1 MPDILCLFYIIFP
14 HMAGYCLLTAPA
26 LCTQVSCLTC
36 FTLVTQT
43 LIFPA
48 ALPVGRAVR
57 QTSVFWTDDDVQV
70 FIIYIFIPFMKPALR
85 YRAFIRQGRNSPVI
99 YDTFA
104 DPRGF
109 ISGIHGDCL
118 YLREP
123 SCHPLIK
130 RIKGNTVMYI
140 STCDYRIQYKVM
152 PVTDCMGF
160 IRKTMFMVPFPEHA
174 AFRISR

>member
-1 MPDILCLFYIIFP
+1 
-14 HMAGYCLLTAPA
+14 MAGYCLLTAPA
-26 LCTQVSCLTC
+26 LCTQVSRLAC

-43 LIFPA
+43 LIFPV

-85 YRAFIRQGRNSPVI
+85 HRAFIRQGRNSPVI

-109 ISGIHGDCL
+109 ISRIHGDCPD
-118 YLREP
+118 LRKP
-123 SCHPLIK
+123 SGHLLIK

-140 STCDYRIQYKVM
+140 SACYYRVQYKVM
-152 PVTDCMGF
+152 PDTDCMGF
-160 IRKTMFMVPFPEHA
+160 IRKTMFMIRSPDQSLIP
-174 AFRISR
+174 